1 MTEQNEPQPPA
12 EGSETSKAKTRS
24 IRPVIQIA
32 AAALGLYL
40 IGSGLYGLMTGGN
53 KQGEGNIG
61 QTAQAPGSCKAD
73 PAKMQAIKA
82 ASLGEVAGFSTH
94 AEPMPFGNFSF
105 QAPDGSKRQFSDFS
119 GKVMLVN
126 LWATWCAP
134 CRKEMPALDELQR
147 IRGGTQFEVLAVN
160 VDTRNPEKA
169 SEFLDEIGVKS
180 LVRYADAK
188 GGILQDMKKANRAP
202 GLPST
207 VLLDRQ
213 GCELGFIL
221 GPAEWA
227 SKDALA
233 LIDAALN
240 NGK

>member
-1 MTEQNEPQPPA
+1 MTEHNKPSSPNKDGQTTMPENRKIP
-12 EGSETSKAKTRS
+12 TI
-24 IRPVIQIA
+24 IRIVGT
-32 AAALGLYL
+32 ALGLYV
-40 IGSGLYGLMTGGN
+40 IGSGLYGLMTDSN
-53 KQGEGNIG
+53 KQDKGKPAE
-61 QTAQAPGSCKAD
+61 TANLAGGCKAD
-73 PAKMQAIKA
+73 PAIMKALKA
-82 ASLGEVAGFSTH
+82 ASIGEVAGFSAH
-94 AEPMPFGNFSF
+94 AEPLPFGNFAF
-105 QAPDGSKRQFSDFS
+105 QGPDGSKLQFSDFS
-119 GKVMLVN
+119 GKVTLIN

-147 IRGGTQFEVLAVN
+147 LRGGRSFEVLAVN

-180 LVRYADAK
+180 LVRYADPK

-207 VLLDRQ
+207 VLLDKQ

-233 LIDAALN
+233 LIDAAL
-240 NGK
+240 GKGP